1 MVAAAKSRD
10 VNRLSITE
18 HISQFQFIRDA
29 VQFSSTH
36 ETGRMFTSFDEY
48 LAEFAKVDGDP
59 KIQVRKGLE
68 VDYIEE
74 FSQEIREHVTKEDWD
89 FLLLSVHELSGG
101 IDVERTGLPQDKE
114 SSWKR
119 WKEYFE
125 TQKRALQSD
134 IVPFSVLT
142 HPVRLAVSTPVT
154 PDDLDSMLDDLAA
167 VAVEKSKA
175 LELNG
180 KDMESYPQLV
190 NKIARACAVK
200 GCKVSYGSDS
210 HHAEEVSRKYELAA
224 KLAKEFSLEI
234 I

>member
-1 MVAAAKSRD
+1 M
-10 VNRLSITE
+10 
-18 HISQFQFIRDA
+18 
-29 VQFSSTH
+29 
-36 ETGRMFTSFDEY
+36 
-48 LAEFAKVDGDP
+48 
-59 KIQVRKGLE
+59 RKGLE

-74 FSQEIREHVTKEDWD
+74 FSQEIREQVTKEDWD

-101 IDVERTGLPQDKE
+101 IDVERTGLPQDKQ

-154 PDDLDSMLDDLAA
+154 PDDLDSMLEDLAA
-167 VAVEKSKA
+167 VAVEKSESFRAEWKRHG
-175 LELNG
+175 ELPTACQQNR
-180 KDMESYPQLV
+180 ESCV
-190 NKIARACAVK
+190 AK

-210 HHAEEVSRKYELAA
+210 HHADEVSRKYELAA
-224 KLAKEFSLEI
+224 KLAKEFGLEI